1 MRQHACI
8 GDQPVMRPA
17 LDNMTDTKISE
28 VLIIEGLEAFICPNK
43 YNDIMG
49 SDKYQ
54 KSEHVPS
61 ALCRA
66 FY

>member
-1 MRQHACI
+1 
-8 GDQPVMRPA
+8 MRPA

-28 VLIIEGLEAFICPNK
+28 VLIIDGLEAIICPNK

-61 ALCRA
+61 SLCRA